1 MFSVF
6 DRNASGEVDFG
17 EFCTALTAFCTFTR
31 ASLAG
36 LAFHLLDSNN
46 SGSIDATEVMALIRE
61 LADDPHFS
69 IDAKELLSDVSKSV
83 RSINTDGL
91 SDASSVSTENISTE
105 SPTNAGGGPP
115 SPIISSSGRTIK
127 ITEKMFLA
135 FALKNPAIT
144 LPALRLQQQLREAIG
159 GEAFWEETSLRRAKK
174 AEEKAAAEVQE
185 TIKAPRGMSHYEEIA
200 RSKRFA
206 AHAESS
212 FALARHHGNMNSA
225 TIHPDSLVG
234 ALKLIS
240 TGAVSA
246 DDIDEKDAEEA
257 QQTYSAI
264 VGNISAARVAQ
275 ALVAGLETV
284 VKLRAGK
291 YASSRRKNPP
301 EIRKTVARQNRRIA
315 ASDAARSAKDREIA
329 ARLEKQLHN
338 GATPHHHDNNEHEK
352 EHHETVTLDP
362 SRPRP
367 APSVRIEAE

>member
-46 SGSIDATEVMALIRE
+46 SGSIDAVEVMELIRE

-69 IDAKELLSDVSKSV
+69 IDAKELLSDVARSV
-83 RSINTDGL
+83 RSINTEAV
-91 SDASSVSTENISTE
+91 SQASSVSVE
-105 SPTNAGGGPP
+105 GGGDSREETKKESTTETTTTTPP
-115 SPIISSSGRTIK
+115 TKIK

-135 FALKNPAIT
+135 FALKNPAVT

-159 GEAFWEETSLRRAKK
+159 GEPFWEETSLRRAKK
-174 AEEKAAAEVQE
+174 AEEKAAAQEVNE

-206 AHAESS
+206 ANAESS
-212 FALARHHGNMNSA
+212 FHLARHAGNMNSA
-225 TIHPDSLVG
+225 SIHPDSLVG

-240 TGAVSA
+240 SGSVTA
-246 DDIDEKDAEEA
+246 DDIDEVNAEEA
-257 QQTYSAI
+257 HHNYTVI
-264 VGNISAARVAQ
+264 VGNISAARIAH
-275 ALVAGLETV
+275 ALVAGLDSV

-291 YASSRRKNPP
+291 YASSRKKNPP
-301 EIRKTVARQNRRIA
+301 EIRKTVARQNRRLA
-315 ASDAARSAKDREIA
+315 ASDAARSAKEREIA
-329 ARLEKQLHN
+329 AKLEKQMS
-338 GATPHHHDNNEHEK
+338 GS
-352 EHHETVTLDP
+352 TLDP
-362 SRPRP
+362 SEPTESSSSEHKVNHETRTRPTD
-367 APSVRIEAE
+367 RIEAE